1 MELITQKLFQA
12 QVYSDINLQCMI
24 LTLTVLRVEIISPL
38 AFAVVPP
45 LPVGDKNSS
54 SDGVFCRNIIGT
66 FLVSH
71 NLMKC
76 VPFIAAV
83 VSSGPLLA
91 STPTKY
97 LLKIKKIRHTILCTH
112 KHLVFKQNQHNVC
125 LKHSKLF

>member
-1 MELITQKLFQA
+1 MIL
-12 QVYSDINLQCMI
+12 VYNVCMI

-97 LLKIKKIRHTILCTH
+97 LLKIKKIRHTVLCAH
-112 KHLVFKQNQHNVC
+112 KHLVFKQNQLNVC